1 MALINQTKVQISHF
15 EYIYKIAGAIKY
27 GRCSGSTTKITIN
40 NRRLNRLDFEEQI
53 LIGMKDDGLNELREE
68 YNDMLLDKATG
79 SNAIIQDKYVTISVN
94 RKSITRN

>member
-1 MALINQTKVQISHF
+1 M
-15 EYIYKIAGAIKY
+15 
-27 GRCSGSTTKITIN
+27 
-40 NRRLNRLDFEEQI
+40 DFEEQI

>member
-1 MALINQTKVQISHF
+1 MALINHTKVQIWHF
-15 EYIYKIAGAIKY
+15 EYIYKIAVAIKY